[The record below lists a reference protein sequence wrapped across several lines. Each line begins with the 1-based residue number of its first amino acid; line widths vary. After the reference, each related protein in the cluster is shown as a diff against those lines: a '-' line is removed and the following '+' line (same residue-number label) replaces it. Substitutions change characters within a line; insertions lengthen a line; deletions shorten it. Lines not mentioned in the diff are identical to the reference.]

1 MSHNSIKVGAGAP
14 NRQSE
19 IELDLDDLTDVSATS
34 PSSGD
39 ILAWNGAAWAAS
51 AVAAGGAELMFIGE
65 GSSQA
70 YSGSGAT
77 NPAAGVDAYFYDS
90 SPING
95 ITGATITSSGSWVSA
110 VTLPAGTYMIEAA
123 VALTFSTTSSAT
135 FDFHDGSAYFGLDSF
150 FGSTDFETG
159 IVNRSTQTFA
169 GSTTITVRVKSG
181 SNLNTT
187 AAQGTRQAERSFL
200 SILKTA

>member
-1 MSHNSIKVGAGAP
+1 MSHNSVKVGSGEP
-14 NRQSE
+14 DRQSE
-19 IELDLDDLTDVSATS
+19 IGLDLNDLTDVSAAS

-39 ILAWNGAAWAAS
+39 ILAWDGANWSAS
-51 AVAAGGAELMFIGE
+51 AGAAGGAQLLFIGE

-70 YSGSGAT
+70 YSASGAT
-77 NPAAGVDAYFYDS
+77 NPATGVDAYLYDS

-95 ITGATITSSGSWVSA
+95 ITGASITSSSSWVSS

-135 FDFHDGSAYFGLDSF
+135 FNFHDGTAYFGLDSY

-169 GSTTITVRVKSG
+169 GTTTITLRVVTG